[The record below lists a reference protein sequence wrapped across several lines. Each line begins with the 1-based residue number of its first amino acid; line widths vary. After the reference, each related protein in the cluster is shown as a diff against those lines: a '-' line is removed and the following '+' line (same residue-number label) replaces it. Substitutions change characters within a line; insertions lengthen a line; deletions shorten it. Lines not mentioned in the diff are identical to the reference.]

1 MKPTFALYRRFLTRY
16 LAHCRAQV
24 ALLGTMLLAHTV
36 TSVYAPQVLR
46 GFIDGVAAGSAAPAL
61 ARAAALFLAVA
72 AGRQLSRGLIA
83 YFGESVAWSAT
94 NRLRTDLLRHT
105 VGLDLSFV
113 NRHTPGVMLERID
126 GDSNQLATFFSQLSL
141 RLLRGILLLAGILI
155 ALLIE
160 DWRLCLAL
168 LGFAAAVTLILVKLR
183 SFGVPYHER
192 LRAAAAH
199 LHGFVEERLAGLE
212 DLKALGGVVPALRRM
227 TELVAVQVERAKR
240 AFSLGA
246 LVWPAVN
253 VAMGIGTGLMLAW
266 GGALALRGE
275 MTIGTVYLLFSYL
288 NLMFWPFEDLAHQME
303 ELQKAGGNLV
313 RIQRLFAHRSS
324 LADGARGRLPARP
337 VGVAFDQVSFRYPA
351 GASAGAGGREAAAGN
366 GAAEAAEE
374 AAEEALRDLSFSIE
388 AGRVL
393 GILGRTGSGKT
404 TVTRLLARLY
414 DPTAGRV
421 TLNGVDLREFRLS
434 ALRAGIA
441 VVTQDVQFFR
451 GTIRDNLR
459 LFDPAVGDGR
469 LLQACDRLGMAPWL
483 ARQPEGLDTV
493 ISSAQLALSAG
504 EAQRLA
510 VARAFLRDPA
520 IVVLD
525 EAAARLDPATER
537 DVEHALKA
545 LLAGRT
551 GVVIAHR
558 LRSVEKVDDVLILER
573 GGMAEYG
580 PRQALLD
587 DPASRLNELLALG
600 AS

>member
-61 ARAAALFLAVA
+61 ARAAALFLAMA
-72 AGRQLSRGLIA
+72 AGRQLSRGLTA
-83 YFGESVAWSAT
+83 YFSESVAWSAT
-94 NRLRTDLLRHT
+94 NRLRTDLLRHA

-113 NRHTPGVMLERID
+113 NRHPPGVMLERID
-126 GDSNQLATFFSQLSL
+126 GDSNQLASFFSQLSL

-155 ALLIE
+155 ALLLE

-168 LGFAAAVTLILVKLR
+168 LGFAVAVTLILVKLR
-183 SFGVPYHER
+183 SLGVPYHER

-212 DLKALGGVVPALRRM
+212 DLKALGGLVPALRRM
-227 TELVAVQVERAKR
+227 AALVAVQVERAKR
-240 AFSLGA
+240 AFTLGA

-303 ELQKAGGNLV
+303 ELQKAGGNLA

-324 LADGARGRLPARP
+324 LSDGARGRLPARP

-351 GASAGAGGREAAAGN
+351 AGAPAAREA
-366 GAAEAAEE
+366 
-374 AAEEALRDLSFSIE
+374 AAEEALRDLSFRLE

-451 GTIRDNLR
+451 GTIRDNLC
-459 LFDPAVGDGR
+459 LFDRAVDDAR

-558 LRSVEKVDDVLILER
+558 LRSVEKVDDILILER
-573 GGMAEYG
+573 GRLAEYG

-587 DPASRLNELLALG
+587 APGSRLNELLALG
-600 AS
+600 AA